1 MIRFECDYAEGA
13 HPAIMDMLIKTNL
26 EQTPGYGEDHYS
38 DEARTLIRDLCKDD
52 TLAVHFLVGG
62 TQTNFTVISAALRP
76 YEGVLCAETGHI
88 NVHETGAVEA
98 TGHKVLPLKSCD
110 GKIDSAQI
118 ETAVKAQM
126 DDEAHEHLVKPGM
139 VYISQPT
146 ECGTMY
152 TCEELKAISEVCQ
165 RYDIYLFVDGAR
177 LGYAL
182 ASPQNNITLKDMA
195 ELTDIFYIGGTKVG
209 LLFGEAVVIR
219 NEELKKN
226 FRYMIKQKGG
236 MLAKGRLLGVQFGE
250 LMKDGLYIKISE
262 EAVRLAMQ
270 IKKAFLD
277 KGIKFLYDSPT
288 NQQFPILSTEQI
300 GILKREFAF
309 SDIKDM
315 GNGLR
320 AVRFC
325 TSWATREGDVDK
337 LLNEIA
343 AL

>member
-236 MLAKGRLLGVQFGE
+236 MLAK
-250 LMKDGLYIKISE
+250 
-262 EAVRLAMQ
+262 
-270 IKKAFLD
+270 
-277 KGIKFLYDSPT
+277 
-288 NQQFPILSTEQI
+288 
-300 GILKREFAF
+300 
-309 SDIKDM
+309 
-315 GNGLR
+315 
-320 AVRFC
+320 
-325 TSWATREGDVDK
+325 
-337 LLNEIA
+337 
-343 AL
+343 

>member
-126 DDEAHEHLVKPGM
+126 DDEAM
-139 VYISQPT
+139 SI
-146 ECGTMY
+146 
-152 TCEELKAISEVCQ
+152 
-165 RYDIYLFVDGAR
+165 
-177 LGYAL
+177 
-182 ASPQNNITLKDMA
+182 
-195 ELTDIFYIGGTKVG
+195 
-209 LLFGEAVVIR
+209 
-219 NEELKKN
+219 
-226 FRYMIKQKGG
+226 
-236 MLAKGRLLGVQFGE
+236 
-250 LMKDGLYIKISE
+250 
-262 EAVRLAMQ
+262 
-270 IKKAFLD
+270 
-277 KGIKFLYDSPT
+277 
-288 NQQFPILSTEQI
+288 
-300 GILKREFAF
+300 
-309 SDIKDM
+309 
-315 GNGLR
+315 
-320 AVRFC
+320 
-325 TSWATREGDVDK
+325 
-337 LLNEIA
+337 
-343 AL
+343 

>member
-1 MIRFECDYAEGA
+1 
-13 HPAIMDMLIKTNL
+13 
-26 EQTPGYGEDHYS
+26 
-38 DEARTLIRDLCKDD
+38 
-52 TLAVHFLVGG
+52 
-62 TQTNFTVISAALRP
+62 
-76 YEGVLCAETGHI
+76 
-88 NVHETGAVEA
+88 
-98 TGHKVLPLKSCD
+98 
-110 GKIDSAQI
+110 
-118 ETAVKAQM
+118 
-126 DDEAHEHLVKPGM
+126 
-139 VYISQPT
+139 
-146 ECGTMY
+146 
-152 TCEELKAISEVCQ
+152 
-165 RYDIYLFVDGAR
+165 
-177 LGYAL
+177 
-182 ASPQNNITLKDMA
+182 
-195 ELTDIFYIGGTKVG
+195 
-209 LLFGEAVVIR
+209 
-219 NEELKKN
+219 
-226 FRYMIKQKGG
+226 
-236 MLAKGRLLGVQFGE
+236 
-250 LMKDGLYIKISE
+250 MKDGLYIKISE